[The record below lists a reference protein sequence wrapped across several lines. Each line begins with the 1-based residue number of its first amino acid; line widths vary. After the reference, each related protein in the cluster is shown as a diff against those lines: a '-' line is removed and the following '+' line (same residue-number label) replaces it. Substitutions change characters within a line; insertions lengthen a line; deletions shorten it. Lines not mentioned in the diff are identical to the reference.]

1 MRHRPT
7 PVIVA
12 SILAG
17 ATTLMV
23 PVGASAAASG
33 NVRVAAFSA
42 APSVTIGTRVG
53 VSGRVAPAR
62 SVRVLIQRHRDD
74 GTWTLAGTV
83 RSAADGRFSG
93 MVPLAAG
100 TSLRAAVVRGDG
112 GLRTSS
118 RRYVRVSRLLELSV
132 SAPPYEDIVGRPF
145 RVKGV
150 VRPGGPGDAVTVE
163 GSRGRRFIDLGTV
176 RVSSRGRFSGRIEV
190 PADGTWRF
198 RVRVGRTD
206 AGQTG
211 AQAHTPPLVVHGRN
225 PHAVPRSA
233 PHYLVQARSE
243 TRLYYYQR
251 GRLVRVFPVVFGA
264 PGTPTPIGRF
274 RVYSKTAGPS
284 PAFGPLVLW
293 YHRGYGIH
301 GTNQEYLLGRSWRYY
316 SHGCTRN
323 YNDNIRW
330 LWPRVPV
337 GTPVVNLA

>member
-176 RVSSRGRFSGRIEV
+176 RQKSGK
-190 PADGTWRF
+190 
-198 RVRVGRTD
+198 
-206 AGQTG
+206 
-211 AQAHTPPLVVHGRN
+211 VVHAWAFAGDCDAAAIRSN
-225 PHAVPRSA
+225 TFTMEWPPRSGQLQEFPEVDRA
-233 PHYLVQARSE
+233 AFFSVEEATARINPGQVPLLERLVQQVE
-243 TRLYYYQR
+243 E
-251 GRLVRVFPVVFGA
+251 GGA
-264 PGTPTPIGRF
+264 
-274 RVYSKTAGPS
+274 SA
-284 PAFGPLVLW
+284 
-293 YHRGYGIH
+293 
-301 GTNQEYLLGRSWRYY
+301 
-316 SHGCTRN
+316 
-323 YNDNIRW
+323 
-330 LWPRVPV
+330 
-337 GTPVVNLA
+337 